1 MRFKTKVKIFR
12 GKMDMTPLLDVMFLL
27 VIFFLISTSY
37 DFQKGFKVELP
48 ESEAPLV
55 RGDKL
60 VVVIASRGDSGK
72 EKDSLIFFNNEE
84 VSWENLEVKLAER
97 IGDRSIPVMV
107 NGEKTSRRPTI
118 SLKVDKNIPHGLYI
132 YLVDLYTRSELGTQS
147 VYLLVKKGPCS
158 GNLISC

>member
-60 VVVIASRGDSGK
+60 VVVIASKGDSGE

-97 IGDRSIPVMV
+97 IGDRSIPVVV
-107 NGEKTSRRPTI
+107 NGEKSSRRPTI
-118 SLKVDKNIPHGLYI
+118 SLKVDKNIPHGLV
-132 YLVDLYTRSELGTQS
+132 LRVFALAMKLEVNVNQVVSPAG
-147 VYLLVKKGPCS
+147 K
-158 GNLISC
+158 